1 MVQVSF
7 FVFVILLTVIVAAI
21 RIYLKKDLDRLASQV
36 NNLIR
41 SRSPITD
48 SIIEEVIERCQS
60 YKETK
65 NSDGFH
71 VSVIIDQ
78 VYSQNKL
85 RIGFLFLE
93 ARRDSWDFVCRS
105 FPSILISLGLLG
117 TFIGMAHNLNS
128 IQGVVND
135 TVTNVPPIIDK
146 VVNGTV
152 PNVPPITNEVVNGA
166 VPNVNPIIN
175 SLKEAISGMATAFYS
190 SLFALLC
197 GISLTLINL
206 IFNTSVAKYRFLST
220 LEDYLNNSI
229 TFSDTTTLLNGIND
243 SLKSFRSELI
253 QAFETT
259 IVTAI
264 SNSFASQ
271 VTRIIDQN
279 QKATQILT
287 ESANRFM
294 EASKDVSASAAS
306 FQNAT
311 LALTKSDVPN
321 SINKFTETI
330 NKVSPILEKATS
342 SVAESSIRFHD
353 TTHLLGLCTKEFVEL
368 RKLVFSLITQIQ
380 SINQNLLESS
390 DRFKESSAS
399 ISGSAESF
407 SNTVGLLSESNLP
420 DSINNFSTTITEST
434 SIFKETST
442 SIAASSGQFRDAIQ
456 KLDMYTQSFEQLQQK
471 IHQLIPITQTNQEEL
486 KKAIPIIIQEKQ
498 ALFFAIES
506 IKKLQPSL
514 EKLHSNV
521 EISAQNLSSK
531 SQEFLQLQDG
541 LSQLT
546 TDIKIITNQLSKKF
560 LQGLGF
566 DDLHDDNQE
575 IIDLLKKLTLNLDRS
590 DNKSTS
596 SFADDFDN
604 FS

>member
-60 YKETK
+60 YKTSK

-93 ARRDSWDFVCRS
+93 ARRDSWDFICRS

-135 TVTNVPPIIDK
+135 NVTSNNLALTNRLKEAINSNVPSDKLAQIIDSIKLSPIID
-146 VVNGTV
+146 
-152 PNVPPITNEVVNGA
+152 
-166 VPNVNPIIN
+166 

-190 SLFALLC
+190 SLVALFC
-197 GISLTLINL
+197 GISLTFINL

-287 ESANRFM
+287 EFASRFM

-330 NKVSPILEKATS
+330 NKVSPILEQATS

-368 RKLVFSLITQIQ
+368 RKLVSSLTTQIQ

-456 KLDMYTQSFEQLQQK
+456 KLDIYTQSFEQLQQK
-471 IHQLIPITQTNQEEL
+471 IHINQEEL
-486 KKAIPIIIQEKQ
+486 MKAIPIIIQEKQ

-575 IIDLLKKLTLNLDRS
+575 IIDLLKKLTLNLGRS

-596 SFADDFDN
+596 SFVDDFDN